1 MEQTEDSDPD
11 ELVNITTAANQSG
24 MVSASQAPSVSVNAT
39 SPSGF
44 ETHLMVPL
52 YIVIFVLAILG
63 NTMVLLTLGSNKRMR
78 TVTNVYLLNLVSRF
92 QSINSFSLIIHT
104 VSIAYNVK

>member
-1 MEQTEDSDPD
+1 MDQAEDSDAD
-11 ELVNITTAANQSG
+11 ELVNITSAANQSG
-24 MVSASQAPSVSVNAT
+24 IVNSPNVTVNTT

-52 YIVIFVLAILG
+52 YIVIFLLAILG

-78 TVTNVYLLNLVSRF
+78 TVTNVYLLNLVSKYN
-92 QSINSFSLIIHT
+92 SILFISPILNNFYLP
-104 VSIAYNVK
+104 K